1 MVKFSEL
8 LEYIGMIDGEA
19 TCTCC
24 HHKADKPKVYKKGE
38 EMIVLCT
45 ACEIFLEELLE

>member
-24 HHKADKPKVYKKGE
+24 GHSDEKPKVYKRNDT
-38 EMIVLCT
+38 MVVLCT
-45 ACEIFLEELLE
+45 SCESFLEELLE